1 MMLILSKIFLT
12 FFIYSFFGWF
22 FELIWCSLVH
32 KKAKTR
38 GVLFGPYCPIYGF
51 GALLVLGATYTVR
64 DNWLLTFLIAIGLCS
79 VLEYFTSFLLEK
91 IFHIRWWDYSK
102 SEKFNLNGR
111 ICLSASLSFGIFGV
125 IAAQWTQPLIESIL
139 LSIPDYIRIIVAMVL
154 FAVIITDLIISVFAT
169 LGAKKIVDFSK
180 IAGDQTAIVKKTAKE
195 VIKKTLQRKRKN

>member
-1 MMLILSKIFLT
+1 MMLVLSKIFLT
-12 FFIYSFFGWF
+12 FFAYSFAGWF

-51 GALLVLGATYTVR
+51 GAVLVLGATYMVR
-64 DNWLLTFLIAIGLCS
+64 DNWFLTFLIAVLLCS
-79 VLEYFTSFLLEK
+79 FLEYFTSFILEK

-125 IAAQWTQPLIESIL
+125 VAVQWVQPLIESVML
-139 LSIPDYIRIIVAMVL
+139 LIPDNILITV
-154 FAVIITDLIISVFAT
+154 AVILFIVIVTDLVVSILAT

-180 IAGDQTAIVKKTAKE
+180 IAGDQTAAVKKAAKEVVKKTLRK
-195 VIKKTLQRKRKN
+195 KRKN